1 LVARAIEEGLL
12 MHVPDR
18 IRNTG
23 IRRFAIALGLLMLVG
38 LVAGATFAFAG
49 SGSANSPAQG
59 RVFGGGRTFGDSC
72 TDGSTQYCSGV
83 TREFS
88 FVAVSDRQ
96 GDGAQG
102 TVTYGNLE
110 FGGPVY
116 VVRVGCLAVDGNVAE
131 IGGTIVS
138 SAALPAQVGDD
149 FHMLVRDSGE
159 PGSVARDGVG
169 QIFVDPPE
177 GKPTCGNVLDEA
189 SEYGFFTLAF
199 GDVAVESGQGP

>member
-1 LVARAIEEGLL
+1 
-12 MHVPDR
+12 MHVPK
-18 IRNTG
+18 G
-23 IRRFAIALGLLMLVG
+23 IWSTETRRFAIAFGLLAVVG
-38 LVAGATFAFAG
+38 LIAGATFAFAG
-49 SGSANSPAQG
+49 SGIGNSPTQD

-88 FVAVSDRQ
+88 FLAVSDRQ
-96 GDGAQG
+96 GDGAHG

-116 VVRVGCLAVDGNVAE
+116 VVRVGCLAVEGKVAE

-138 SAALPAQVGDD
+138 SAALPSQVGDA

-159 PGSVARDGVG
+159 PGSFARDGVG
-169 QIFVDPPE
+169 QIFVDPPQDE
-177 GKPTCGNVLDEA
+177 PTCGDRLDEA
-189 SEYGFFTLAF
+189 SEYGFFALAF
-199 GDVAVESGQGP
+199 GDVAVENR